1 MAVMRKEFRTE
12 LRARSGVLT
21 ACLFGFTTVVALAYA
36 TFSKTLSGTIAGGLL
51 FVGLL
56 FASVLSM
63 PRTFLVEEEQGTGDM
78 LRLLARPHAV
88 FWGKALFN
96 FAQMLVVSFVL
107 AGLFVLLMR
116 VPVTVSWLLVVS
128 LIGSSASL
136 AAGVT
141 LSGALV
147 AQAANRAALA
157 AAVALPLLLPM
168 AALAV
173 AGFRVALGD
182 GVLEGGISAG
192 IGLICYGV
200 VSFAIGPY
208 LFAAVWKS

>member
-1 MAVMRKEFRTE
+1 MRKEFQTE
-12 LRARSGVLT
+12 LRARTGVLT
-21 ACLFGFTTVVALAYA
+21 AVLFGFTTVVALAYA
-36 TFSKTLSGTIAGGLL
+36 TFSKTLSGTISAGLL

-56 FASVLSM
+56 FSAILSM
-63 PRTFLVEEEQGTGDM
+63 PRTFLVEEEQGTGDL

-96 FAQMLVVSFVL
+96 LAQMLVTSLVL
-107 AGLFVLLMR
+107 AALFVLLMR
-116 VPVTVSWLLVVS
+116 VPVTVPWLLGVS
-128 LIGSSASL
+128 LFGSAASL

-173 AGFRVALGD
+173 AGLRVALGD
-182 GVLEGGISAG
+182 GQMAGGVSAG

-200 VSFAIGPY
+200 ASFAIGPY